1 MRRVDQ
7 EALLE
12 QLERLA
18 GQLGVQIKV
27 GKYEGKSGMAKWKGQ
42 WVLLLDKSTSVRD
55 RVRLLAEELAQFDL
69 NRDDLTVPPEVREW
83 IDKHRSS
90 ATTRER

>member
-27 GKYEGKSGMAKWKGQ
+27 GKYEGKSGMGKWKGQ
-42 WVLLLDKSTSVRD
+42 WVLLLDKSTSMRD
-55 RVRLLAEELAQFDL
+55 RVRLLAEELAQLDL
-69 NRDDLTVPPEVREW
+69 NRDDLIVPPEVKEW
-83 IDKHRSS
+83 IDKHRPQ
-90 ATTRER
+90 AMLDRG

>member
-12 QLERLA
+12 QLLRLA

-42 WVLLLDKSTSVRD
+42 WVLLVDKSASARD
-55 RVRLLAEELAQFDL
+55 RVRLLTEEISRFDL
-69 NRDDLTVPPEVREW
+69 NRDDLVVPPEVLEW
-83 IDKHRSS
+83 IRKHRPSTGS
-90 ATTRER
+90 

>member
-18 GQLGVQIKV
+18 GQLDVQIKV
-27 GKYEGKSGMAKWKGQ
+27 GKYEGKSGMARWKGQ

-83 IDKHRSS
+83 IDKHRPSPT
-90 ATTRER
+90 AREG